1 VLYISQKTSVF
12 LLLADAPSL
21 AVGRALLAT
30 ASLPFLHIP
39 YNIELVCQNHLL
51 ISSSTMP
58 PPARFKL
65 LAFAAVLFLIAFGLS
80 HAFFSTR
87 GTVKSYWHFRSTDL
101 GPLARPIPWL
111 AALVGERETWSILE
125 RLLRISASFLV

>member
-1 VLYISQKTSVF
+1 
-12 LLLADAPSL
+12 
-21 AVGRALLAT
+21 
-30 ASLPFLHIP
+30 
-39 YNIELVCQNHLL
+39 
-51 ISSSTMP
+51 MP

-87 GTVKSYWHFRSTDL
+87 GTVKSYWHFRSTDTWNGGSTDL